1 MQGEL
6 ASIHHSFRNLGS
18 GAQAHRRA
26 VSKQPD
32 GCIGLPNSSA
42 ISLPYQADINWDNH
56 IWNDT

>member
-6 ASIHHSFRNLGS
+6 ASIHHSFRNLDS

-32 GCIGLPNSSA
+32 GCIGLCITKLLRYFTA
-42 ISLPYQADINWDNH
+42 ISGWYQLR
-56 IWNDT
+56 